1 MPSEVCYHLLVMDFE
16 TQRKYYNLCHPR
28 EVLEPGDSRYT
39 PLDEMGDADHQIR
52 GSGWGAK
59 LARKVEF
66 STGPVCELITGLP
79 GSGKSTELRR
89 LAKRFEDA
97 QKANLLA
104 VYIDAEQ
111 SIDLNN
117 PIDVPDLILAV
128 IYWVE
133 RAVLE
138 AEGKNPD
145 SAAAE
150 SYPKKLWNWLTRTN
164 TEITKAELAVADAGK
179 LVIELKTRP
188 SLRAQV
194 RKVVAD
200 HLTTFLEEAH
210 AELTRLES
218 RAEQLG
224 RAGVIVILD
233 SLEKLRGISSN
244 YEEVLLSA
252 ERVFAG
258 GAPQLSLPIHVLYT
272 LPTALIARR
281 RFERVQFMPM
291 IKLKSRN
298 GEDFEEGVAAARQIL
313 TRRVPI
319 AALEE
324 IFGPQMEARIRR
336 IIAWSGGYPRE
347 LVRMLQESIIASD
360 KFPLSNGQFER
371 VINQITDEYSML
383 VTTQSISW
391 LALVAVTKDLSLN
404 DDEHRKTADS
414 MLSSNA
420 ILRYQND
427 VAWFDLHPAVR
438 QLPGVQSEIAKVER
452 ARHSE

>member
-1 MPSEVCYHLLVMDFE
+1 MDRE

-28 EVLEPGDSRYT
+28 EVLEPGDPRYA
-39 PLDEMGDADHQIR
+39 PLDEMGDADHQVR

-66 STGPVCELITGLP
+66 STGPVCELLTGLP

-89 LAKRFEDA
+89 LGKRFEDSE
-97 QKANLLA
+97 KANLLS

-111 SIDLNN
+111 SIDLHN
-117 PIDVPDLILAV
+117 PIDVPDLILAT

-138 AEGKNPD
+138 AEKKDPED
-145 SAAAE
+145 AATE
-150 SYPKKLWNWLTRTN
+150 SYPKRLWNWIRSTDAEL
-164 TEITKAELAVADAGK
+164 TKAELAVADAGK
-179 LVIELKTRP
+179 LVVELKTRP

-194 RKVVAD
+194 RKVVAS
-200 HLTTFLEEAH
+200 HLTTFLTQAHEE
-210 AELTRLES
+210 LIRLQG
-218 RAEQLG
+218 RAEKAG
-224 RAGVIVILD
+224 RKGIIVIFD

-258 GAPQLSLPIHVLYT
+258 GAPQLMLPVHVLYT

-291 IKLKSRN
+291 IKLKDRA
-298 GEDFEEGVAAARQIL
+298 GADFDGGFAAARQIL
-313 TRRVPI
+313 TRRVPM
-319 AALEE
+319 ASLVE
-324 IFGPQMEARIRR
+324 IFGPQTEERLRR

-347 LVRMLQESIIASD
+347 LVRMLQESIISTD
-360 KFPLSNGQFER
+360 TFPLTGGQFER
-371 VINQITDEYSML
+371 VLNQITDEYSML
-383 VTTQSISW
+383 VTTHSISW
-391 LALVAVTKDLSLN
+391 LALVAVTKDLSLD

-438 QLPGVQSEIAKVER
+438 QLSGVQNEIAKLER
-452 ARHSE
+452 ASRNG